1 MWSDPIDSALN
12 EAQKLLSGQHGNL
25 KDAPESVIRRVLTS
39 VEQAVTA
46 REFEKREGRLI
57 TAQDRF

>member
-1 MWSDPIDSALN
+1 MWSDPIDNAL
-12 EAQKLLSGQHGNL
+12 AQAQQLLSGQSGNL
-25 KDAPESVIRRVLTS
+25 RDAPESVIRETLTRIEHAQ
-39 VEQAVTA
+39 VA

>member
-1 MWSDPIDSALN
+1 MWSDPIDNAL
-12 EAQKLLSGQHGNL
+12 AQAQALLSGQHGNL
-25 KDAPESVIRRVLTS
+25 KDAPESMIRSVLTT

-57 TAQDRF
+57 TAEDRF